1 MDISKEMT
9 KLAKNVA
16 KSWGLDVVETTYSK
30 FKNKGL
36 AKVFIAKS
44 GGITI
49 DDCTRVSRELGVL
62 LDAEGIINEPYTLEV
77 SSPGL
82 DRPLKIR
89 RDFERNIGCFVEVEY
104 KTNSNK
110 TVKVLGKLKKI
121 VEDNIILE
129 NNEDTCSVP
138 LELIL
143 KAKISVQL

>member
-1 MDISKEMT
+1 MT

-16 KSWGLDVVETTYSK
+16 KSLGLDVVETTYSK
-30 FKNKGL
+30 FKNQGL

-44 GGITI
+44 GGISI

-82 DRPLKIR
+82 DRPLKTR
-89 RDFERNIGCFVEVEY
+89 RDFERNFGCFIEVEY
-104 KTNSNK
+104 KTNSNR